1 MITLASDFGS
11 PYPAAMRGVIL
22 SRTDARLVDISHDL
36 PRGDVRTAA
45 FWLAQTLP
53 TFPAAVHLAVVDPG
67 VGTDRRRIVL
77 RAGEHALVCP
87 DNGLCLPAAHELAGD
102 DSDESIEAFEI
113 DPGAEGFPGTDRA
126 GATFDGRDVF
136 APAAAGVHEE
146 GVGSL
151 DDLAWLSATEEY
163 EDLSFPNP
171 EIEGESAR
179 GEVLVVDGFGTAIT
193 NVPGEFVAER
203 FGEEVAVNGTR
214 VPAERS
220 YGFVGRGEALVTVG
234 GHGNVELA
242 VNDGRG
248 VDAFGV
254 GVGDEVRIDR

>member
-22 SRTDARLVDISHDL
+22 SRTDARLVDIAHDL

-45 FWLAQTLP
+45 FWLAQILP
-53 TFPAAVHLAVVDPG
+53 TFPPAVHLAVVDPG
-67 VGTDRRRIVL
+67 VGTDRTRIVL
-77 RAGEHALVCP
+77 RAGAHALVCP
-87 DNGLCLPAAHELAGD
+87 DNGLCVPAARELAEG
-102 DSDESIEAFEI
+102 ESIEAFEI
-113 DPGAEGFPGTDRA
+113 DPSAEEFPGPDGA

-136 APAAAGVHEE
+136 APASAGVHEA
-146 GVGSL
+146 GVDSL

-163 EDLSFPNP
+163 EDLSFPDP
-171 EIEGESAR
+171 AVEGETAR

-193 NVPGEFVAER
+193 NLPGEFVAER

-234 GHGNVELA
+234 GHGNAELA